1 MKLTY
6 FKDTDTLYIDLSSQT
21 SVESVEISENIVAD
35 LDNKGNISGIE
46 IENASNIIDFSNFSI
61 NIPIHEILKNKKDLL
76 EV

>member
-21 SVESVEISENIVAD
+21 STESIEISENIVAD
-35 LDNKGNISGIE
+35 LDSKGNISGIE

-61 NIPIHEILKNKKDLL
+61 NIPIHEILKNKKELI